1 MRADGAELVAA
12 VRRGDA
18 EAVAAL
24 LEAGAPPD
32 TPTEDGL
39 PVLCLAIAAYDAAVA
54 EALVEGGADP
64 DRTLPDGTTPL
75 TRAVAGGSPAM
86 AAAVLGHDPRR
97 LPDAE
102 RARLL
107 ALAREWYER
116 CARDELRD
124 RADASRPADT
134 RGSRVMDG
142 EYTHVWQVTL
152 DAPTALT
159 DSTGPTDS
167 MGLMDSTGPPD
178 SMGLMDSTGPTDF
191 TGLMDST
198 GPTDPTGPTADS
210 TALTGSAGSAGLT
223 VREGHG
229 AILTDL
235 EWAFRV
241 LTPVEELVARATR
254 RRDSDHV
261 DWAAA
266 RWVLCERRNRE
277 TWSAVTAYR
286 HSPDPE
292 RRRFVLD
299 VLHHLLVSPPS
310 WRNSYEKETAD
321 LLVAWATGGEDD
333 PGVLAE
339 VLLVLNETEHPRLK
353 AVGLRHAGHPDPRV
367 RAQVPDLVRSWDTS
381 PPPLDADARTVLA
394 ALAADEDGG
403 VRAKAGR
410 ALIVAHEG
418 SPDFADVIVGLLGDP
433 VADVRASVAERVA
446 HSADRTPAIADALA
460 ALLDEDLFDTRL
472 NAAFGLLLR
481 DDPRTADAIARVG
494 APPHPVYVHDHR
506 LSQIWRWE
514 WDHREESEAAGRGR
528 GRPRPTEK
536 ADGADGPTAAPGTR

>member
-1 MRADGAELVAA
+1 MRTDGAELVAA

-124 RADASRPADT
+124 RADASRPADA

-159 DSTGPTDS
+159 DSTGPTDF
-167 MGLMDSTGPPD
+167 MGLTDSTGPTG
-178 SMGLMDSTGPTDF
+178 SMGLTDSTGPTDF
-191 TGLMDST
+191 MGLTDLAGPT
-198 GPTDPTGPTADS
+198 DPTDPTGPTADS
-210 TALTGSAGSAGLT
+210 TALTGSTGSAGSAGSAGPT

-229 AILTDL
+229 AILTGL

-266 RWVLCERRNRE
+266 RWVLCERRSRE
-277 TWSAVTAYR
+277 TWAAVTAYR

-299 VLHHLLVSPPS
+299 VLHHLLVSPPT

-333 PGVLAE
+333 P
-339 VLLVLNETEHPRLK
+339 
-353 AVGLRHAGHPDPRV
+353 
-367 RAQVPDLVRSWDTS
+367 
-381 PPPLDADARTVLA
+381 
-394 ALAADEDGG
+394 
-403 VRAKAGR
+403 
-410 ALIVAHEG
+410 
-418 SPDFADVIVGLLGDP
+418 
-433 VADVRASVAERVA
+433 
-446 HSADRTPAIADALA
+446 
-460 ALLDEDLFDTRL
+460 
-472 NAAFGLLLR
+472 
-481 DDPRTADAIARVG
+481 
-494 APPHPVYVHDHR
+494 
-506 LSQIWRWE
+506 
-514 WDHREESEAAGRGR
+514 
-528 GRPRPTEK
+528 
-536 ADGADGPTAAPGTR
+536 

>member
-1 MRADGAELVAA
+1 MRIDGAELVAA

-24 LEAGAPPD
+24 LEAGATPD

-107 ALAREWYER
+107 SQAREWYER

-142 EYTHVWQVTL
+142 EYTHVRQVTL

-159 DSTGPTDS
+159 DSTGPTD
-167 MGLMDSTGPPD
+167 
-178 SMGLMDSTGPTDF
+178 
-191 TGLMDST
+191 
-198 GPTDPTGPTADS
+198 PTGSTADS
-210 TALTGSAGSAGLT
+210 TALTGSAGLT

-266 RWVLCERRNRE
+266 RWVLSERRSRE
-277 TWSAVTAYR
+277 TWAAVTAYR

-299 VLHHLLVSPPS
+299 VLHHLLVSPPT

-367 RAQVPDLVRSWDTS
+367 RAQVPDLVRSWDTP
-381 PPPLDADARTVLA
+381 PPPLDADARAVLA

-506 LSQIWRWE
+506 LSRIWRWE
-514 WDHREESEAAGRGR
+514 RDHREESEAAGRGR

-536 ADGADGPTAAPGTR
+536 ADGADGPTAAPGIR

>member
-1 MRADGAELVAA
+1 MRTDGAELVAA

-24 LEAGAPPD
+24 LEAGATPD

-124 RADASRPADT
+124 RADASRPADA

-152 DAPTALT
+152 DDPTALMNST
-159 DSTGPTDS
+159 APTDSMGVMDSTGPTDS
-167 MGLMDSTGPPD
+167 MGVTDSTA
-178 SMGLMDSTGPTDF
+178 LTD
-191 TGLMDST
+191 
-198 GPTDPTGPTADS
+198 PTADS
-210 TALTGSAGSAGLT
+210 TALTGSTGSAGSAGSAGLT

-261 DWAAA
+261 DWVAA
-266 RWVLCERRNRE
+266 RRVLSERRSRE
-277 TWSAVTAYR
+277 TWAAVTAYR

-299 VLHHLLVSPPS
+299 LLLHLLVSPPTS
-310 WRNSYEKETAD
+310 WNSYEKETAD

-367 RAQVPDLVRSWDTS
+367 RAQVPDLVRSWDIP
-381 PPPLDADARTVLA
+381 PPPLDADARAVLS

-403 VRAKAGR
+403 VRARAGR

-433 VADVRASVAERVA
+433 VADVRASVAEGVA

-506 LSQIWRWE
+506 LSQIWQWE
-514 WDHREESEAAGRGR
+514 WDQREESGAAGRGR
-528 GRPRPTEK
+528 GRSRPTEK
-536 ADGADGPTAAPGTR
+536 ADGADGPTAAPGIR

>member
-1 MRADGAELVAA
+1 MRTDGAELVAA

-24 LEAGAPPD
+24 LEAGGPPD

-64 DRTLPDGTTPL
+64 DRTRPDGTTPL
-75 TRAVAGGSPAM
+75 TRAVEGGSPAM
-86 AAAVLGHDPRR
+86 AAAVLGLDPRR

-124 RADASRPADT
+124 RADASRPADA

-159 DSTGPTDS
+159 DSTGPTDFT
-167 MGLMDSTGPPD
+167 GLT
-178 SMGLMDSTGPTDF
+178 DSTGPTDS
-191 TGLMDST
+191 TGLTDST
-198 GPTDPTGPTADS
+198 GPTDPAGPTADS
-210 TALTGSAGSAGLT
+210 TALTGSAGSAGQT

-266 RWVLCERRNRE
+266 RWVLSERRSRE
-277 TWSAVTAYR
+277 TWAAVTAYR

-299 VLHHLLVSPPS
+299 VLHHLLVSPPT

-367 RAQVPDLVRSWDTS
+367 RAQVPDLVRSWDIP
-381 PPPLDADARTVLA
+381 PPPLDADARAVLS

-403 VRAKAGR
+403 VRARAGR

-433 VADVRASVAERVA
+433 VADVRASVAEGVA

-514 WDHREESEAAGRGR
+514 RDHREESEAAGRGR

-536 ADGADGPTAAPGTR
+536 ADGADGPTAAPGIR

>member
-1 MRADGAELVAA
+1 MRTDGAELVAA

-24 LEAGAPPD
+24 LEAGGHPD

-75 TRAVAGGSPAM
+75 TRAVEGGSPAM

-124 RADASRPADT
+124 RADASRPADA

-159 DSTGPTDS
+159 DSTGPTDFT
-167 MGLMDSTGPPD
+167 GLT
-178 SMGLMDSTGPTDF
+178 DSTGPTDS
-191 TGLMDST
+191 TGLTDST
-198 GPTDPTGPTADS
+198 GPTDPAGPTADS

-266 RWVLCERRNRE
+266 RWVLSERRSRE
-277 TWSAVTAYR
+277 TWAAVTAYR

-299 VLHHLLVSPPS
+299 VLHHLLVSPPT

-367 RAQVPDLVRSWDTS
+367 RAQVPDLVRSWDTP

-514 WDHREESEAAGRGR
+514 RDHREESEAAGRGR

>member
-1 MRADGAELVAA
+1 MRTDGAELVAA

-24 LEAGAPPD
+24 LEAGATPD

-124 RADASRPADT
+124 RADASRPADA

-152 DAPTALT
+152 DDPTALMN
-159 DSTGPTDS
+159 STGPTDS
-167 MGLMDSTGPPD
+167 TGLTDSTA
-178 SMGLMDSTGPTDF
+178 LTD
-191 TGLMDST
+191 
-198 GPTDPTGPTADS
+198 PTDPTGPTADS
-210 TALTGSAGSAGLT
+210 TALTGSTGSAGSTGLT

-261 DWAAA
+261 DWVAA
-266 RWVLCERRNRE
+266 RRVLSERRSRE
-277 TWSAVTAYR
+277 TWAAVTAYR

-299 VLHHLLVSPPS
+299 LLLHLLVSPPT
-310 WRNSYEKETAD
+310 WWNSYEKETAD

-367 RAQVPDLVRSWDTS
+367 RAQVPDLVRSWDIP
-381 PPPLDADARTVLA
+381 PPPLDADARAVLA

-506 LSQIWRWE
+506 LSQIWQWE
-514 WDHREESEAAGRGR
+514 WDQREESGAAGRGR
-528 GRPRPTEK
+528 GRSRPTEK
-536 ADGADGPTAAPGTR
+536 ADGADGPTAAPGIR